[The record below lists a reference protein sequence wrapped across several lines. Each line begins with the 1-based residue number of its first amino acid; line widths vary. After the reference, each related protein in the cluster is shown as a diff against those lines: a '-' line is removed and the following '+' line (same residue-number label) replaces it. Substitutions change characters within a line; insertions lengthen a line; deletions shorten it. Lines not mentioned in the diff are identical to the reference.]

1 MGKLQEVAAAARVS
15 PTTVS
20 RYMNKRIELPA
31 ETAGRIDKAVRDL
44 DYRPN
49 LLAKRLSLG
58 RTEAIGLV
66 TPEIANPF
74 FADLAAAVEDEA
86 GKHGYSVF
94 MTSTGGRRERE
105 IASLR
110 RLQDRHVDGLLMM
123 TNQPDDGTLAAAVNQ
138 HGHVVLIDED
148 IPGVNVPK
156 VFVEN
161 RNGGYLATLHL
172 IEAGHRRIA
181 HIGGPAELFSTIER
195 YSGFSDALQEADLP
209 VFPGHVHFGG
219 YAREFGLEA
228 MRTVLA
234 SGEPPTAVFAGSD
247 FIAIGAMQAIRER
260 GLAVPADI
268 SLVGFDDMPFAD
280 LLAPA
285 LTTIRQPA
293 GELGRAGL
301 RALLALFEKKTPP
314 ALTRLPV
321 TLVKRDSV
329 AAPPDR

>member
-1 MGKLQEVAAAARVS
+1 MSNLQDVATAANVS
-15 PTTVS
+15 PSTVS
-20 RYMNKRIELPA
+20 RYLNKRIELPP
-31 ETAGRIDKAVRDL
+31 ETARRIDEAISAL

-66 TPEIANPF
+66 TPEISNPF

-94 MTSTGGRRERE
+94 MTSTGGHRERE

-123 TNQPDDGTLAAAVNQ
+123 TNQPDDGTLASAMGQ
-138 HGHVVLIDED
+138 HDHIVLIDED

-161 RNGGYLATLHL
+161 RNGAYLATGHL
-172 IEAGHRRIA
+172 IAAGHRRIA
-181 HIGGPAELFSTIER
+181 HIGGPDHLFSAVER
-195 YSGFSDALQEADLP
+195 LSGFRDAMEEAGLAIEPDHLR
-209 VFPGHVHFGG
+209 FGA
-219 YAREFGLEA
+219 YSRDFGFEA
-228 MRTVLA
+228 MNAILA
-234 SGEPPTAVFAGSD
+234 AGVPPTAVFAGSD
-247 FIAIGAMQAIRER
+247 FIAIGVMKAIKTH
-260 GLAVPADI
+260 GLRVPGDI

-285 LTTIRQPA
+285 LTTVRQPA
-293 GELGRAGL
+293 GELGRTGL
-301 RALLALFEKKTPP
+301 RALLALIEKRTPAP
-314 ALTRLPV
+314 LTRLPV
-321 TLVKRDSV
+321 TLVRRESV
-329 AAPPDR
+329 APPH